1 MMDMSSV
8 VDAVLALAGAV
19 GVLLMGLGTLSVEST
34 TVSTIPVSSK
44 GSSVSESNRSSLN
57 AA

>member
-8 VDAVLALAGAV
+8 IDAVLALAGAV
-19 GVLLMGLGTLSVEST
+19 GVLLMGLGTLSIEST
-34 TVSTIPVSSK
+34 TVSTVPVLPK
-44 GSSVSESNRSSLN
+44 ESSVSEENRSSLN

>member
-19 GVLLMGLGTLSVEST
+19 GVLLMGLGTLSIEST
-34 TVSTIPVSSK
+34 TVSTVPVSSK
-44 GSSVSESNRSSLN
+44 DSSVSEENRSSLH

>member
-8 VDAVLALAGAV
+8 VDAGFALAGAV
-19 GVLLMGLGTLSVEST
+19 GVLLMGLGTFSIEST
-34 TVSTIPVSSK
+34 TMSTVPVSSK
-44 GSSVSESNRSSLN
+44 ERSVSEENFSLPN

>member
-19 GVLLMGLGTLSVEST
+19 GVLLMGLGTLSIEST
-34 TVSTIPVSSK
+34 TVSTVPVSSK
-44 GSSVSESNRSSLN
+44 DSSVSRENCSLPN

>member
-34 TVSTIPVSSK
+34 TVSTIPVSLK

>member
-19 GVLLMGLGTLSVEST
+19 GVLLMGLGTLSIEST
-34 TVSTIPVSSK
+34 TVSTVPVLLK
-44 GSSVSESNRSSLN
+44 ESSVSEENRSSLN

>member
-19 GVLLMGLGTLSVEST
+19 GVLLIGLGTLFIEST
-34 TVSTIPVSSK
+34 TVSTIAVSSK
-44 GSSVSESNRSSLN
+44 GSSVSESNHSSLN